1 MSPIDILLVSSG
13 ASESGDLHEA
23 LNSEELIEILNC
35 AEDGEQALAY
45 LRREGEYAQAR
56 RPGLVLLDIDLD
68 ADVKHGFEVL
78 NEIKED
84 PELRAIPV
92 VVLTNSHREADVLQV
107 YAAGACSFISKPI
120 GLTRLKEL
128 AAYFAQYWA
137 LVAELPFNRT
147 LASANNAQS
156 HSVMTMAQLVKPPKS
171 VEPINILVVDDNDDD
186 AVLLE
191 EAFSDSHVLNLVHVA
206 SRDGVEAMS
215 YLRREGKFADAA
227 RPGLVL
233 LDINMPRKHG
243 FEVLCEVKEDESLR
257 DIPIVMMTSS
267 KRESDILQAY
277 SGGACSFISKPV
289 DFEKMRR
296 VADHFAMYWTLVVD
310 IPKSE

>member
-13 ASESGDLHEA
+13 ASESDDLREA
-23 LNSEELIEILNC
+23 LQSEELIEILNF
-35 AEDGEQALAY
+35 AEDGEQAMAY
-45 LRREGEYAQAR
+45 LRREGPHAQAR
-56 RPGLVLLDIDLD
+56 RPGLVLVDIDLD
-68 ADVKHGFEVL
+68 ADIKHGFELL

-84 PELRAIPV
+84 PELRPIPV

-107 YAAGACSFISKPI
+107 YAAGACSFISKPV
-120 GLTRLKEL
+120 GLARLKEL
-128 AAYFAQYWA
+128 ASHFAQYWA

-147 LASANNAQS
+147 LGAANDQTN
-156 HSVMTMAQLVKPPKS
+156 SVMAMAQLVKLPTS
-171 VEPINILVVDDNDDD
+171 VEPIDILVVDDNDDD

-191 EAFSDSHVLNLVHVA
+191 EAFRDSHVLNLVHVA
-206 SRDGVEAMS
+206 RDGVEAMS
-215 YLRREGKFADAA
+215 YLRCEGEFADAA

-243 FEVLCEVKEDESLR
+243 FEVLCEVKEDEQLR

-277 SGGACSFISKPV
+277 SAGACSFISKPV

-296 VADHFAMYWTLVVD
+296 VADHFAMYWTLVVNV
-310 IPKSE
+310 PKSA